1 MSFGQEPTLLRKLQ
15 GLPVILRDGDGTA
28 RSRSP
33 PAPEHFVIA
42 AKANEICGSLTVWLI
57 MSIIAELAHLR
68 FITAISKNLRGKS

>member
-1 MSFGQEPTLLRKLQ
+1 MSISGQEPTLLRKLQ

-28 RSRSP
+28 RSP
-33 PAPEHFVIA
+33 PAPEHFVVA

-68 FITAISKNLRGKS
+68 FITAISKKPRGKS